1 MPRATTLILI
11 LAGLC
16 VSSLG
21 QYNEE
26 EDLAWLQYYLR
37 QSRVSSY
44 NYVPY
49 YEEESPAYAYSY
61 PSATDTEPEPEPEPQ
76 QAAPWRCPQE
86 CDCPPNFSSAMY
98 CDTRNLRY
106 LPFVPSRMKYV
117 YFQNNL
123 ITSIQ
128 EGAFDNATELEWL
141 ALHNNQIGSE
151 KVGKRVFGKL
161 QRLERLYM
169 NNNNLT
175 RLPSPLPRSLRELH
189 LSYNQ
194 ISKVPSNALEGLENL
209 TALYLSHNF
218 IFEMGASLKGLKSL
232 ILADLSYNNLRKVPD
247 GLPASLEQLYL
258 EYNYINAIPDEYFQ
272 VSPRLLYV
280 RMSHNSL
287 TNQGLS
293 SNTFNSS
300 SILELDL
307 SYNRL
312 QKIPRVNTNLENL
325 YLQGNQID
333 EFSISSFCS
342 VVDVVNYSRLQV
354 LRLDGNAIKRNAVP
368 PDAPLCLR
376 RATVIEI

>member
-16 VSSLG
+16 GSSVG

-61 PSATDTEPEPEPEPQ
+61 PSATDTEPEPEPAPQ

-141 ALHNNQIGSE
+141 ALHNNQISSE
-151 KVGKRVFGKL
+151 KMGKRVFGKL

-175 RLPSPLPRSLRELH
+175 RLPGPLPRSLRELH

-194 ISKVPSNALEGLENL
+194 ISKVPPNALEGLENL

-258 EYNYINAIPDEYFQ
+258 EYNYINAIPDDYFQ

-333 EFSISSFCS
+333 GEQRWERA
-342 VVDVVNYSRLQV
+342 VGTRGEHPGV
-354 LRLDGNAIKRNAVP
+354 LGAGIWGS
-368 PDAPLCLR
+368 
-376 RATVIEI
+376 

>member
-1 MPRATTLILI
+1 MRWATVLVI
-11 LAGLC
+11 AGLC
-16 VSSLG
+16 GASLG

-26 EDLAWLQYYLR
+26 EDMAWLQYYMR

-44 NYVPY
+44 NYMPY
-49 YEEESPAYAYSY
+49 YEDENPPYVYSY
-61 PSATDTEPEPEPEPQ
+61 VPAPETEAEPGPEPQ
-76 QAAPWRCPQE
+76 QALSWQCPHE

-117 YFQNNL
+117 YFQNNQ

-141 ALHNNQIGSE
+141 ALHNNQITSE
-151 KVGKRVFGKL
+151 RMGKRVFAKL
-161 QRLERLYM
+161 KNLERLYL

-175 RLPSPLPRSLRELH
+175 KMPSPLPRSLRELH
-189 LSYNQ
+189 LSYNH

-209 TALYLSHNF
+209 TALYLSHNY

-232 ILADLSYNNLRKVPD
+232 ILADLSYNHLRKVPD
-247 GLPASLEQLYL
+247 GLPMALEQLYL
-258 EYNYINAIPDEYFQ
+258 EYNYINTIPDDYFK
-272 VSPRLLYV
+272 VSPKLLYV

-293 SNTFNSS
+293 TNTFNSS

-312 QKIPRVNTNLENL
+312 QKIPRVSTNLENL
-325 YLQGNQID
+325 YLQGNQING
-333 EFSISSFCS
+333 EQKRVNRI
-342 VVDVVNYSRLQV
+342 VVVQGTVVQ
-354 LRLDGNAIKRNAVP
+354 
-368 PDAPLCLR
+368 
-376 RATVIEI
+376 